1 MAMDKGKPKQGVH
14 SRKTRAKIFRIF
26 LLQAVLCV
34 AVAAILLLDSPVTAW
49 SALLGGGLYLIP
61 NLYFAHR
68 ALSFRE
74 KQSAGRALTEMYVS
88 QIWKMGISIL
98 GFSAV
103 FILIQPLNPFS
114 LFGTFILMQ
123 ISAWFAQM
131 KLNNRFLKL

>member
-1 MAMDKGKPKQGVH
+1 MTTDKANRKQGVH
-14 SRKTRAKIFRIF
+14 SRKTREKIFRVF
-26 LLQAVLCV
+26 LVQAVLCV
-34 AVAAILLLDSPVTAW
+34 ILSAILLLDSLVSAW

-61 NLYFAHR
+61 NIYFAHR
-68 ALSFRE
+68 ALSFRD
-74 KQSAGRALTEMYVS
+74 KQSAGRALAEMYVS

-123 ISAWFAQM
+123 VSAWFAQM
-131 KLNNRFLKL
+131 ILNNRFLKL